1 MVHCHAGV
9 SRSAAIVIAYVMKK
23 YGLNFEA
30 GFEFVRR
37 RRVRIRP
44 NENFRARLKEYEGK
58 IVLN

>member
-1 MVHCHAGV
+1 M